1 MKTVVSFSSAPL
13 PHDKSESPMEI
24 TNSRS
29 TEFLDLLNDRI
40 AILDGAMGTMVHTLG
55 LDEQGFRGKPFQD
68 HARDL
73 KNCIDV
79 LTLSQ
84 PDAIRQI
91 HASFLEAGADIVETN
106 TFGATSVALADF
118 GLSDQTRELN
128 LAACKIAREAADA
141 ATAKSPHKPR
151 FIAGSMGPT
160 NKQLSIAG
168 NVADP
173 GHRDVTFDEMVACY
187 REQVEALLEGGVDL
201 LLAETAFDTLV
212 LKAALFA
219 IEEAFQSTGIAV
231 PIMASFTVFD
241 GGRTLSAQTV
251 EACFQSI
258 SHANLISAGI
268 NCALGPEKLRPYL
281 ADLSRICPKMVS
293 CYPNA
298 GLPNALG
305 GFDETPEMMA
315 SVIGEFAK
323 DGFLNIVGGC
333 CGTTPDHIRA
343 IAEAVS
349 PHPTRKPAKPLRLS
363 RYSGL
368 ELLEVRP
375 ESSFT
380 IVGERT
386 NVTGSKAFA
395 RLIKEENYEAALSVA
410 RQQVENGA
418 NLIDINVD
426 EGMIDGPA
434 VMTKF
439 LTLLSSEPDISRVP
453 IMIDSSRWEVLE
465 AGLKCIQGKGVVNS
479 ISMKEGEEAFL
490 RQARIIRSYGAAVVV
505 MAFDEEGQATDI
517 KNRVAICERAYHLLT
532 EKADFPPEDII
543 FDPNILTVATG
554 MEEHNRYAMN
564 FIEATRQIKE
574 KMPLVK
580 ISGGVSNISF
590 SFRGNNAV
598 REAMHAAFLYHA
610 IKAGMD
616 MGIVNAGQLALY
628 EEIDPDLLERIEDV
642 LFDRRADATDRLIEF
657 AETVKGDGENNSAKV
672 DKWRELDVDDR
683 LAHALLKGLTDHVE
697 EDIEEARTRYSTGL
711 EIIEGP
717 LMSGMQ
723 TVGDLFGEGKM
734 FLPQV
739 VKSARVMKKA
749 VAHLLP
755 YMEEERKSQG
765 AAAKKRGRI
774 LLATV
779 KGDVHDIGKNIVGVV
794 LGCNNYEIIDIGVM
808 VPCATII
815 DKAREENVDI
825 VGLSG
830 LITPSLDEMVQVA
843 KEFEHEKFEVP
854 LLIGGATTSARH
866 TAVKIAPQ
874 YSGSIIHV
882 TDASRAAGVAEKLLN
897 PNTQEAFATANREA
911 QARDL
916 ENFQK
921 RQQVKLVPYK
931 TAIEKRW
938 TTDWSS
944 AEIEKPGFLGL
955 RPLPAVS
962 LEELVPFIDWSPFF
976 MAWELK
982 GKYPAIFDDAIVG
995 NEAKKLFNDAQ
1006 VLLDEI
1012 VSKQKLEARGVYG
1025 FFPANSDGDDI
1036 ILFDDESRK
1045 KETGRICTLRQQ
1057 WERRGQD
1064 TFYALADFIA
1074 PISSG
1079 RDDYIGAFACT
1090 AGHGCEELA
1099 KKFDEDHD
1107 DYNSIMVKALADR
1120 LAEAFA
1126 EWLHQKARQEWGF
1139 GKKEQLSTD
1148 DLISEK
1154 YRGIRP
1160 APGYPACPDH
1170 TEKPGLFQLLDAK
1183 NVAGMNL
1190 TESFAMTPAASVCG
1204 LYFGHPESRYFAVD
1218 RITREQVE
1226 SYAVRKGMPEPE
1238 VERWLAP
1245 NLGYDP

>member
-1 MKTVVSFSSAPL
+1 
-13 PHDKSESPMEI
+13 MEI
-24 TNSRS
+24 STNRS
-29 TEFLDLLNDRI
+29 KDLLNVLEERI
-40 AILDGAMGTMVHTLG
+40 AILDGAMGTMVHALG
-55 LDEQGFRGKPFQD
+55 LDEQGFRGEPFRNNE
-68 HARDL
+68 RDL
-73 KNCIDV
+73 KNCIDA

-84 PDAIRQI
+84 PDAIKQI
-91 HASFLEAGADIVETN
+91 HTSFLEAGADIVETN
-106 TFGATSVALADF
+106 TFGATPVALADF
-118 GLSDQTRELN
+118 GLEGHTRELN
-128 LAACKIAREAADA
+128 LAACRIAREAADA
-141 ATAKSPHKPR
+141 ATLKTPDKPR
-151 FIAGSMGPT
+151 FVAGSIGPT

-187 REQVEALLEGGVDL
+187 KAQIEALLEGGVDL

-212 LKAALFA
+212 LKAALLA
-219 IEEAFQSTGIAV
+219 IEEAFRSTGIAV
-231 PIMASFTVFD
+231 PIMASFTVFE

-251 EACFQSI
+251 DACYQSI
-258 SHANLISAGI
+258 SHANLLSAGI

-281 ADLSRICPKMVS
+281 ADLSRICPRMVS

-315 SVIGEFAK
+315 SVIGEFAR

-343 IAEAVS
+343 IADVVAT
-349 PHPTRKPAKPLRLS
+349 HPPRRSAEQPRLS

-380 IVGERT
+380 IIGERT
-386 NVTGSKAFA
+386 NVTGSRAFA

-418 NLIDINVD
+418 NIIDINVD
-426 EGMIDGPA
+426 EGMLDGPA

-439 LTLLSSEPDISRVP
+439 LTLLSSEPDVSRVP

-479 ISMKEGEEAFL
+479 ISLKEGEDAFL
-490 RQARIIRSYGAAVVV
+490 KQARIIRHYGAAVVV
-505 MAFDEEGQATDI
+505 MAFDENGQATDI
-517 KNRVAICERAYHLLT
+517 ENRVAICERAYRLLT
-532 EKADFPPEDII
+532 EKAEFPPEDII

-554 MEEHNRYAMN
+554 MEEHNRYAIN

-574 KMPLVK
+574 KMPLTKV
-580 ISGGVSNISF
+580 SGGVSNISF
-590 SFRGNNAV
+590 SFRGNNLV

-628 EEIDPDLLERIEDV
+628 EEIDAELLEKIEDV
-642 LFDRRADATDRLIEF
+642 LFDRREDATDRLIDF
-657 AETVKGDGENNSAKV
+657 AETIKGDGESGSKKV
-672 DKWRELDVDDR
+672 DEWRELDVEGR

-697 EDIEEARTRYSTGL
+697 EDIEEARTKYETGL
-711 EIIEGP
+711 QIIEGP

-723 TVGDLFGEGKM
+723 IVGDLFGEGKM

-755 YMEEERKSQG
+755 YMEEEKKAQG
-765 AAAKKRGRI
+765 ESESKRGRI

-794 LGCNNYEIIDIGVM
+794 LGCNGYEVIDIGVM

-815 DKAREENVDI
+815 DKAREEEVDI

-843 KEFEHEKFEVP
+843 KEFQHEKFEIP
-854 LLIGGATTSARH
+854 LLIGGATTSTRH

-874 YSGSIIHV
+874 YTGNVVHV
-882 TDASRAAGVAEKLLN
+882 ADASRAAGVVDKLLN
-897 PNTQEAFATANREA
+897 PSSREAFAEENRKA

-916 ENFQK
+916 ENFQT

-931 TAIEKRW
+931 TAVEKRW
-938 TTDWSS
+938 TTDWSL
-944 AEIEKPGFLGL
+944 AEIETPEFLGL
-955 RPLPAVS
+955 RQLPKVS

-982 GKYPAIFDDAIVG
+982 GKYPTIFDDVTVG
-995 NEAKKLFNDAQ
+995 NEAKKLFDDAQ
-1006 VLLDEI
+1006 KLLHDI
-1012 VSKQKLEARGVYG
+1012 VDAQKLEARGVYG

-1036 ILFDDESRK
+1036 ILFDDDERK
-1045 KETGRICTLRQQ
+1045 NETGRIHTLRQQ
-1057 WERRGQD
+1057 WERRGQE
-1064 TFYALADFIA
+1064 TFYALADFVA
-1074 PISSG
+1074 PVSSG
-1079 RDDYIGAFACT
+1079 RKDYIGAFACT
-1090 AGHGCEELA
+1090 AGHGCSEFAEQ
-1099 KKFDEDHD
+1099 FDKDHD

-1126 EWLHQKARQEWGF
+1126 EWLHQKARQDWGF
-1139 GKKEQLSTD
+1139 GKHEQFSSD
-1148 DLISEK
+1148 DLIAEK

-1170 TEKPGLFQLLDAK
+1170 TEKPGLFQLLDAEK
-1183 NVAGMNL
+1183 VAGMSL
-1190 TESFAMTPAASVCG
+1190 TENFAMTPAASVCG

-1218 RITREQVE
+1218 RITREQVQ
-1226 SYAVRKGMPEPE
+1226 SYAARKGMPEKE
-1238 VERWLAP
+1238 IERWLAP